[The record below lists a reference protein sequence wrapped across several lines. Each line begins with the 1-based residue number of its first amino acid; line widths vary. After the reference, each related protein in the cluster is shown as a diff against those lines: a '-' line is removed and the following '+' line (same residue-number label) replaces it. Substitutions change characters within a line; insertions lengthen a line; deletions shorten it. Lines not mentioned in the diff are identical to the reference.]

1 MEVEQAFEFELAAM
15 VKLVTSNE
23 VGEVI
28 GRAEYLESSPQYY
41 IRYCNGAGVQT
52 EAWWSQSA
60 LIKA

>member
-1 MEVEQAFEFELAAM
+1 MEVEQAFEFELADI

-23 VGEVI
+23 LGEVI
-28 GRAEYLESSPQYY
+28 GRAEFIERTPQYQV
-41 IRYCNGAGVQT
+41 RYCRNDGVQT